1 MRVLLINPPRE
12 NELLG
17 NNPAIIDEERGYN
30 PPLGLLYL
38 AGYLEQFT
46 DHRVEVLD
54 AQVEELSYDALQAE
68 IVRRQPDVV
77 GLTAMTFTLIDV
89 IKTARLVK
97 AANPSTPVVLGGPH
111 VHLFPKE
118 TLAFPEV
125 DYLVLGEGEAAF
137 AELLERIGDPAG
149 LAQVPGLAFRSRHS
163 ERSEGSRAAPPDGIV
178 ITGIRPLEDD
188 LDRLPFPARHLTPY
202 HKYSSVIAKRAPI
215 TTMFTS
221 RGCPYQ
227 CIFCDRPHLGK
238 KFRARSAKN
247 VVDEMEECIAL
258 GIREFLV
265 YDDTFTIQRQR
276 VLDICDEIIRRKLD
290 IGWDIRARVNTVD
303 EEMLRRLRQ
312 ARCERIHYGVEAGTD
327 RVLKVL
333 QKGITLEQARQA
345 FRATKR
351 AGISTLA
358 YFMLGSPTETRD
370 DVLQTI
376 AFARELDPDFV
387 HITIVTPFP
396 GTKLYFMGLEQGRFS
411 HDFWRE
417 FAANPTPDFQ
427 PQYWEEH
434 LTRAELQELVTYA
447 YKSFYGRPGYIV
459 RRLAQVRSPGE
470 LARKA
475 RAGLKVFL
483 MKPGK

>member
-1 MRVLLINPPRE
+1 
-12 NELLG
+12 
-17 NNPAIIDEERGYN
+17 
-30 PPLGLLYL
+30 
-38 AGYLEQFT
+38 
-46 DHRVEVLD
+46 
-54 AQVEELSYDALQAE
+54 
-68 IVRRQPDVV
+68 
-77 GLTAMTFTLIDV
+77 MTGV
-89 IKTARLVK
+89 
-97 AANPSTPVVLGGPH
+97 
-111 VHLFPKE
+111 
-118 TLAFPEV
+118 
-125 DYLVLGEGEAAF
+125 
-137 AELLERIGDPAG
+137 
-149 LAQVPGLAFRSRHS
+149 
-163 ERSEGSRAAPPDGIV
+163 
-178 ITGIRPLEDD
+178 RPLEDD

-202 HKYSSVIAKRAPI
+202 PKYSSVIARRAPI

-247 VVDEMEECIAL
+247 VVDEMEACVEL

-276 VLDICDEIIRRKLD
+276 VLDVCDEITRRKLD

-312 ARCERIHYGVEAGTD
+312 AHCERIHYGVEAGTD

-358 YFMLGSPTETRD
+358 YFMIGAPTETREEI
-370 DVLQTI
+370 LQTI
-376 AFARELDPDFV
+376 AFARSLDPDFV

-396 GTKLYFMGLEQGRFS
+396 GTRLYFMGLEQGRFT

-417 FAANPTPDFQ
+417 FAANPTTDFQ

-434 LTRAELQELVTYA
+434 LTRDELQELVTHA
-447 YKSFYGRPGYIV
+447 YKSFYERPGYIL
-459 RRLAQVRSPGE
+459 RRLAQVRSVGE

-475 RAGLKVFL
+475 RAGVKVFL
-483 MKPGK
+483 MRPGK

>member
-1 MRVLLINPPRE
+1 MRILLINPPRE

-46 DHRVEVLD
+46 DNRVEVLD
-54 AQVEELSYDALQAE
+54 AQAQELSYDALRGE
-68 IVRRQPDVV
+68 ITRRRPDVV

-97 AANPSTPVVLGGPH
+97 AIDSATPVVLGGPH
-111 VHLFPKE
+111 VHLYPKE
-118 TLAFPEV
+118 TLDIPEV
-125 DYLVLGEGEAAF
+125 DYLVLGEGEVAF
-137 AELLERIGDPAG
+137 AQMLERIGDPGSMAG
-149 LAQVPGLAFRSRHS
+149 VEGIAFRHD
-163 ERSEGSRAAPPDGIV
+163 EQMVLTGPRA
-178 ITGIRPLEDD
+178 LEED
-188 LDRLPFPARHLTPY
+188 LDKLPFPARHLTP
-202 HKYSSVIAKRAPI
+202 HKKYSSVIARRAPI

-247 VVDEMEECIAL
+247 VVDEMEACVSL

-276 VLDICDEIIRRKLD
+276 VLDICDEIIHRNLD

-303 EEMLRRLRQ
+303 DEMLRRLRQ
-312 ARCERIHYGVEAGTD
+312 AHCERIHYGVEAGTD
-327 RVLKVL
+327 RVLQIL

-345 FRATKR
+345 FQATKK

-358 YFMLGSPTETRD
+358 YFMIGAPTETREE
-370 DVLQTI
+370 VLQTI
-376 AFARELDPDFV
+376 EFAKSLAPDFT

-396 GTKLYFMGLEQGRFS
+396 GTKLYQMGLAQGQFT
-411 HDFWRE
+411 HDFWQE

-427 PQYWEEH
+427 PQYWEEN
-434 LTRAELQELVTYA
+434 LSRGELQELVTYA
-447 YKSFYGRPGYIV
+447 YKSFYERPGYIV
-459 RRLAQVRSPGE
+459 QRLLQVRSPGE
-470 LARKA
+470 LLRKA
-475 RAGLKVFL
+475 HAGVKVFL
-483 MKPGK
+483 MKPD

>member
-1 MRVLLINPPRE
+1 MRVLLLNPPRE

-77 GLTAMTFTLIDV
+77 GLTAMTFTLLDV

-97 AANPSTPVVLGGPH
+97 TAKPATPVVLGGPH
-111 VHLFPKE
+111 VHLYPEE
-118 TLAFPEV
+118 TLAIPEV
-125 DYLVLGEGEAAF
+125 DYLVLGEGEVAF

-149 LAQVPGLAFRSRHS
+149 LAQVPGLAFR
-163 ERSEGSRAAPPDGIV
+163 AAPADGVV

-202 HKYSSVIAKRAPI
+202 QKYSSVIAKRAPI

-247 VVDEMEECIAL
+247 VVDEMEACIAL

-303 EEMLRRLRQ
+303 EEMLRRLRR
-312 ARCERIHYGVEAGTD
+312 ANCERIHYGVEAGTD
-327 RVLKVL
+327 RVLRVL

-358 YFMLGSPTETRD
+358 YFMLGSPTETRQEI
-370 DVLQTI
+370 LQTI

-417 FAANPTPDFQ
+417 FATNPTPDFQ

-434 LTRAELQELVTYA
+434 LTREELQELVTHA
-447 YKSFYGRPGYIV
+447 YKSFYGRPGYIL
-459 RRLAQVRSPGE
+459 RRLAQVRSVGE

-475 RAGLKVFL
+475 RAGVKVFL
-483 MKPGK
+483 MKPGR

>member
-1 MRVLLINPPRE
+1 MHVLLINPPRE

-17 NNPAIIDEERGYN
+17 NNPAIVDEERGYN

-46 DHRVEVLD
+46 DHQVEVLD

-68 IVRRQPDVV
+68 IRRRRPDLV
-77 GLTAMTFTLIDV
+77 GLTAMTFTLLDV

-97 AANPSTPVVLGGPH
+97 AVNPATPVVLGGPH
-111 VHLFPKE
+111 VHLYPEE
-118 TLAFPEV
+118 TLAIPEV

-137 AELLERIGDPAG
+137 AELLERIGDPAA
-149 LAQVPGLAFRSRHS
+149 LAQVQGIAFRANGRTT
-163 ERSEGSRAAPPDGIV
+163 
-178 ITGIRPLEDD
+178 ITDIRPLEDD

-202 HKYSSVIAKRAPI
+202 QKYSSVIARRAPI

-247 VVDEMEECIAL
+247 VVDEMEECIAM

-276 VLDICDEIIRRKLD
+276 VLDVCDEIIRRKLD

-303 EEMLRRLRQ
+303 AEMLRRLRQ

-327 RVLKVL
+327 RVLKIL

-345 FRATKR
+345 FQETKR

-358 YFMLGSPTETRD
+358 YFMLGAPTETRED
-370 DVLQTI
+370 ILQTI
-376 AFARELDPDFV
+376 SFARELDPDFV

-396 GTKLYFMGLEQGRFS
+396 GTKLYSMGLQQGRFT
-411 HDFWRE
+411 HDFWSE
-417 FAANPTPDFQ
+417 FAANPTADFQ

-434 LTRAELQELVTYA
+434 LTREELQELVTYA
-447 YKSFYGRPGYIV
+447 YKSFYGRPGYIL
-459 RRLAQVRSPGE
+459 RRLAQVRSAGE

-475 RAGLKVFL
+475 HAGVKVFL
-483 MKPGK
+483 MRPGK